1 MGERARLQGL
11 TAQEAGRL
19 DQLQRGEASRLQGLS
34 AVEQSRLDQLMA
46 SGAFQVDMLDR
57 KGQQYVEQQNINRI
71 TNMYGLS
78 ASNLSSSTGV
88 EQQMQLNQSEAFGG
102 LGADIAGA
110 VGSGGFDFLKNKPQM
125 GPTMEGFEDLYSL

>member
-57 KGQQYVEQQNINRI
+57 KGQQYVEQQNIDRI

-88 EQQMQLNQSEAFGG
+88 EQQMQLNQSEALGS

-110 VGSGGFDFLKNKPQM
+110 VGSGGLNIFNV
-125 GPTMEGFEDLYSL
+125 PTF

>member
-11 TAQEAGRL
+11 SAQEAGRL

-34 AVEQSRLDQLMA
+34 AAEQSRLDQLMA

-78 ASNLSSSTGV
+78 ASNLTSSTEVAQNTSNGLG
-88 EQQMQLNQSEAFGG
+88 ELGSAFGSMY
-102 LGADIAGA
+102 ADG
-110 VGSGGFDFLKNKPQM
+110 VFDP
-125 GPTMEGFEDLYSL
+125 S